1 MKPVLFSFILFFLCI
16 QCDKPEIFI
25 PDEKY
30 DIVPE
35 NTPFIMG
42 LIEATNDTVHH
53 YPEVVVGYV
62 SEGRFNDEREITSD
76 IPNLF
81 NPSLWTQ
88 TVRTFKS
95 FGLSFKGEE
104 NAIVRI
110 KGPASNSQENVVILT
125 KKSSGLYG
133 DVNSEIKLRP
143 GEKYTLEIELFD
155 GRKYQKE
162 TIIPKSTEIEIPDSI
177 DLNIEFVPYQDGTP
191 REESNPNKFYIFE
204 YPEGNFLTE
213 IQSNA
218 DTDRETLLL
227 EDWEDFLFQD
237 RGNYLRLGSMYA
249 LTIPS
254 WDNDELRRA
263 WIQDLSKNREKIWE
277 SKTQWMRFSFFSK
290 DIGNNWQHM
299 NEIFSSKGILWD
311 EMYDRFIRAFTSRDS
326 TYLFQVSTIEK
337 VGENGEIL
345 PKSENDAI
353 GFFAGYFSVYKKT
366 VLIPVRNFD
375 LDSVL
380 SVHGY

>member
-1 MKPVLFSFILFFLCI
+1 
-16 QCDKPEIFI
+16 
-25 PDEKY
+25 
-30 DIVPE
+30 
-35 NTPFIMG
+35 MG